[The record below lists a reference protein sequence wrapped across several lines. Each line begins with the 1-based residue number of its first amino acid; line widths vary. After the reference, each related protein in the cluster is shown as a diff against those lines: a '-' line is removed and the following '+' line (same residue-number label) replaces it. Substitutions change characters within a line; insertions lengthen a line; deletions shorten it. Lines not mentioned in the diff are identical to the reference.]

1 MHPVERRQLHA
12 DHLSSGGAVAPARSL
27 RTARSMIML
36 AAAAATALGLVT
48 LIFVHGARLEITL
61 LLGAAAVWL
70 VTLWYVG
77 RRSLD
82 HDLQV
87 ARVRL
92 LGARDMERMRIQ
104 RDLHD
109 GAQQRLVSVR
119 IHLGLMAA
127 STTSAEERQ
136 RLEQL
141 GKELDNALA
150 EIRSVT
156 RAGSPELL
164 ARFGVATCL
173 RSAAS
178 TSPIPVRIEAVGF
191 GRLDAEVEQ
200 AVYYCALEALQN
212 AVKHAGPRAVA
223 RIRLRRTADRVSF
236 EVEDSGQGFDPGR
249 VKHGDGLANL
259 ADRLAV
265 MHGHLSIDSRPGM
278 GTRIRGE
285 IPLAQ
290 AQRR

>member
-1 MHPVERRQLHA
+1 MHVVEGRQLHA
-12 DHLSSGGAVAPARSL
+12 DNVSPGGVAGRVRSL
-27 RTARSMIML
+27 RTARSVLML
-36 AAAAATALGLVT
+36 GAIGATVVGFVT
-48 LIFVHGARLEITL
+48 LILVHGPRPEITL

-70 VTLWYVG
+70 VSLWYVE

-82 HDLQV
+82 HDLQI

-92 LGARDMERMRIQ
+92 LGARDMERLRIQ

-109 GAQQRLVSVR
+109 SAQQRLISVR
-119 IHLGLMAA
+119 IHLGLIAA
-127 STTSAEERQ
+127 STPSAEERQ

-141 GKELDNALA
+141 GRELDDALA

-164 ARFGVATCL
+164 AKFGVPTCL

-191 GRLDAEVEQ
+191 GRLDADVEQ
-200 AVYYCALEALQN
+200 AVYYCSLEALQN
-212 AVKHAGPRAVA
+212 VMKHAGSEAVA
-223 RIRLRRTADRVSF
+223 RIRLRRSADHVSF
-236 EVEDSGQGFDPGR
+236 EVEDSGHGFDPAR
-249 VKHGDGLANL
+249 VKRGDGLANL

-265 MHGHLSIDSRPGM
+265 MHGHLTIDSRPGM
-278 GTRIRGE
+278 GTRIHGV
-285 IPLAQ
+285 IPLA
-290 AQRR
+290 

>member
-1 MHPVERRQLHA
+1 MLMFAAV
-12 DHLSSGGAVAPARSL
+12 GATGV
-27 RTARSMIML
+27 
-36 AAAAATALGLVT
+36 GLVT
-48 LIFVHGARLEITL
+48 LILVHGPRLDVTL
-61 LLGAAAVWL
+61 LLGATAVWL

-92 LGARDMERMRIQ
+92 LGARDTERLRIQ

-109 GAQQRLVSVR
+109 SAQQRLISVR
-119 IHLGLMAA
+119 IRLGVMAD
-127 STTSAEERQ
+127 STTSPEDRQ

-141 GKELDNALA
+141 GRELDDALA

-156 RAGSPELL
+156 HAGSPELL
-164 ARFGVATCL
+164 ARFGVPTCL

-191 GRLDAEVEQ
+191 GRLDADVEQ
-200 AVYYCALEALQN
+200 AVYYCSLEALQN
-212 AVKHAGPRAVA
+212 VIKHAGPSAVA
-223 RIRLRRTADRVSF
+223 RIRLRRTADHVSF
-236 EVEDSGQGFDPGR
+236 EVEDSGQGFDPAR
-249 VKHGDGLANL
+249 VKRGDGLANL

-265 MHGHLSIDSRPGM
+265 MHGHLSVDSRPGM
-278 GTRIRGE
+278 GTRIRGD
-285 IPLAQ
+285 IPLA
-290 AQRR
+290 